1 MLCEI
6 CKNEPNSICCSY
18 FACEGSYSVTD
29 FSSLFL
35 QPFCLVTLKIINNFL
50 FSSPV
55 LLPSENLHHIYFSVT
70 LFSKITNVYAPP
82 CHVIKCPE
90 FEKTATHC
98 LQNCLKKSQA
108 LAIWPQS
115 TFTKKRIICI
125 LASN

>member
-6 CKNEPNSICCSY
+6 CKNESNSICCSY
-18 FACEGSYSVTD
+18 FACEGSNSVTD

-35 QPFCLVTLKIINNFL
+35 QPFCVVTLKTINNFL

-55 LLPSENLHHIYFSVT
+55 PLPPENLHHSYFSVT
-70 LFSKITNVYAPP
+70 LVSKITNVDATP

-90 FEKTATHC
+90 FEKTAHC
-98 LQNCLKKSQA
+98 LQNCLKESQA
-108 LAIWPQS
+108 LATWPQS
-115 TFTKKRIICI
+115 TFTTKHAVCI